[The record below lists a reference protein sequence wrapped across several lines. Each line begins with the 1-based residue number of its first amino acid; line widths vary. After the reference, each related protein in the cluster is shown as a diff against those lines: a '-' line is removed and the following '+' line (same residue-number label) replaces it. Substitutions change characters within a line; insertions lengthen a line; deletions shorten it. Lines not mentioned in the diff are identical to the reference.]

1 MLAFIILSLLLSYL
15 VQSESPYQNIF
26 IATVTIYLGLSCI
39 AISIIGAMI
48 KKNFYSIW
56 YDLFATG
63 ALLTWFSYWHQF
75 FHNEAPMFY
84 LFPLYFAFLIALV
97 SLLFISKRDRF
108 DQESV
113 DHIRS
118 FDEKTRFHPG
128 LVVFVVTS
136 RGIRC
141 YPGSF
146 KSTGRPSS
154 RLHRLDIMTYP
165 LRSSG

>member
-26 IATVTIYLGLSCI
+26 ITTVTIYLGLSCI

-48 KKNFYSIW
+48 KKIFYSIW

-118 FDEKTRFHPG
+118 FDKKAKFHPG
-128 LVVFVVTS
+128 VVIAGVLVSMLLPGHYLLFPVAMS
-136 RGIRC
+136 LLIIRYTFTC
-141 YPGSF
+141 CA
-146 KSTGRPSS
+146 
-154 RLHRLDIMTYP
+154 DIK
-165 LRSSG
+165 